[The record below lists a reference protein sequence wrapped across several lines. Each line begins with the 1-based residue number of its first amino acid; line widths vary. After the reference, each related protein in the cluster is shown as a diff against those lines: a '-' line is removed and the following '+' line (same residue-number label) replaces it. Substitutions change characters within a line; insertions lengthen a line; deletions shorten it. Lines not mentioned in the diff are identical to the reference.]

1 MFLYLKKL
9 HIYLLTKCNFAEAT
23 WQAIA
28 PHFNHQWGGGGGIGY
43 CTCLLQK
50 VELKK
55 GRNFLLLLVEPL
67 EIKE

>member
-28 PHFNHQWGGGGGIGY
+28 PHFNHQWGGVDWVLYLLASESRTEKRKEFSSSSGGAFGNKGI
-43 CTCLLQK
+43 
-50 VELKK
+50 E
-55 GRNFLLLLVEPL
+55 
-67 EIKE
+67 